1 MGLVSLKGVG
11 KSFGR
16 KKILGD
22 INLEINKDEIVG
34 IVGPSGSGKSVLVK
48 MLIGF
53 FHPTE
58 GSIDF
63 EMSPT
68 IGFSMQDN
76 SLYEHLNVRQ
86 NAKYFS
92 KIYDVSKKD
101 RKERIPKLIESLDLK
116 EFEKVLVKNLSGGTK
131 KRVDLLCSLINN
143 PDILILDEPFL
154 GLDPSLVKALSKY
167 ILELHKLGK
176 TIIISSHRTNELS
189 YLATRMLMVKNKT
202 LKEITKSEINN
213 AYI

>member
-1 MGLVSLKGVG
+1 MGLVSLKGAG

>member
-1 MGLVSLKGVG
+1 MSLVSLKGVG
-11 KSFGR
+11 KSFG
-16 KKILGD
+16 KEKILGD
-22 INLEINKDEIVG
+22 INLDIKKGEVVG
-34 IVGPSGSGKSVLVK
+34 IVGPSGAGKSVLVK

-53 FHPTE
+53 LKPSE
-58 GSIDF
+58 GEITF
-63 EMSPT
+63 QMNPL

-76 SLYEHLNVRQ
+76 SLYDHLTVDQ

-92 KIYDVSKKD
+92 KIYGVPREDWKA
-101 RKERIPKLIESLDLK
+101 RIPRLIESLNLK
-116 EFEKVLVKNLSGGTK
+116 DFEKVLVKNLSGGTK
-131 KRVDLLCSLINN
+131 KRADLVCSLLNN

-167 ILELHKLGK
+167 ITDLNRQGK

-189 YLATRMLMVKNKT
+189 RLASRILMVKDKT